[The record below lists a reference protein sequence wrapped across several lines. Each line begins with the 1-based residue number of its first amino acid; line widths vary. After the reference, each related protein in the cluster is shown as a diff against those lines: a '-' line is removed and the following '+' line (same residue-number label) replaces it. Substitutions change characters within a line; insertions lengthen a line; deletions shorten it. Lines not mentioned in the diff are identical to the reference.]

1 MPNTPGKPRPDEN
14 PGMIKPIPGKPMPG
28 GPKPKPMP
36 GGPIPGGPSKPIR
49 PGKPVEPIPGKPGD
63 GIFTTMPVKP
73 GDGIMYPGGS
83 ANFDEST
90 GQYRNPS
97 GATDKKYRP
106 EIHGPKTLPTPTA
119 PANKA
124 YDLSRVPDTSIPVK

>member
-28 GPKPKPMP
+28 GP
-36 GGPIPGGPSKPIR
+36 ITEL
-49 PGKPVEPIPGKPGD
+49 KPVMPIPGKPGD

>member
-1 MPNTPGKPRPDEN
+1 M
-14 PGMIKPIPGKPMPG
+14 
-28 GPKPKPMP
+28 
-36 GGPIPGGPSKPIR
+36 
-49 PGKPVEPIPGKPGD
+49 PGKPGD

-90 GQYRNPS
+90 GQYRNPI
-97 GATDKKYRP
+97 GAIDKVYRP
-106 EIHGPKTLPTPTA
+106 DRDGPKTLSTPTPTA